1 MENKKNDIIEITAR
15 LMHSKG
21 YGATS
26 VKDIMEAAQ
35 IGKGQFY
42 YYFSSKDE
50 LGLAVVD
57 DCFKKWQQRV
67 VTENLAKNEAPQLRL
82 ERMLSSMVEVHQSR
96 EQKCGC
102 FFGNLAIELSEH
114 NDIFRQKI
122 AAMFACWTRE
132 LEELIGQW
140 QKNRKT
146 PVFADPGFLAANIVA
161 LLEGAILLMKNQ
173 QRMDPL
179 LEAVS
184 MVKKILGMEAGSS
197 AMDRTDQDK

>member
-42 YYFSSKDE
+42 YYFSSKEE

-57 DCFKKWQQRV
+57 DCFEKWQQRV
-67 VTENLAKNEAPQLRL
+67 IMGNLAKNEKPQVRI
-82 ERMLSSMVEVHQSR
+82 ERMLSCMIEVHQSR
-96 EQKCGC
+96 ESKCGC

-114 NDIFRQKI
+114 NAIFREKI
-122 AAMFACWTRE
+122 ATMFACWTEE
-132 LEELIGQW
+132 LEILIDQW
-140 QKNRKT
+140 QKEHRTTVGGNSRL
-146 PVFADPGFLAANIVA
+146 LAVNIVA
-161 LLEGAILLMKNQ
+161 LLEGAILLMKSQ
-173 QRMDPL
+173 QSINPL
-179 LEAVS
+179 LQAAV
-184 MVKKILGMEAGSS
+184 MVKKILGMEAGSE
-197 AMDRTDQDK
+197 KYLEK